1 MDDDYDEYE
10 GEDESNDAL
19 QWRTLTTKERLELMK
34 NIFTNEDWYDGTP
47 FAEGGMAMHD
57 GSHNPDFQAVVDK
70 SGAPMKEVKRYYAAW
85 LKRQGLDP
93 KTALSG
99 SQSSGSMTAVP
110 TAQQNIN
117 TMQSTQQSA
126 SALSPTMDMGPDPME
141 QMMATQMQGTQ
152 NNQGSSESNNMM
164 FMMHFL
170 TSQQRMQMQQQQFQA
185 QLMMQQRQGD
195 QQREADMRR
204 EQMARD
210 QQFMQQ
216 QTTLLRE
223 SFKRS
228 NDRGFEGKLMEAAQE
243 KMIDEMIGGK
253 EENWKDSVKDVLGSD
268 TLKEAVAG
276 LGGALGARRA
286 TQIPAGYDD
295 TQYNPYAQPLP
306 HQQPQMVQQPAAPQE
321 PQQYLPMVEEAPPQQ
336 LDGVFFDEQ
345 APPQPAAQPAAQ
357 PAPQPSIPQEMTKD
371 EFSKILFASFSEML
385 GPAMQDPQ
393 VSSAVQEQVD
403 VSVDVVMLQMPEAI
417 PQIKLQAMGE
427 KMLLVRNLRDICFG
441 LRDLRERTTPGQ
453 APGGIVI
460 AAVISEL
467 RKRPEFYRLF
477 SDNSYEELLAELQP
491 FKDTGAIKFDYEYLL
506 RPEVAE
512 IARYLLQAAAADKA
526 SQGSPQ

>member
-1 MDDDYDEYE
+1 MIDDYEDEYE

-19 QWRTLTTKERLELMK
+19 QWRTLNTKERLELMK

-47 FAEGGMAMHD
+47 FADGGMAMHD

-85 LKRQGLDP
+85 LKKQGLDP

-99 SQSSGSMTAVP
+99 SQSTSSMSAVP
-110 TAQQNIN
+110 SAQHNVSSH
-117 TMQSTQQSA
+117 QSMPQQDSMLTPA
-126 SALSPTMDMGPDPME
+126 MDMGPDPME
-141 QMMATQMQGTQ
+141 QMMTSRMQGSDDKKE
-152 NNQGSSESNNMM
+152 SSESNNMM

-228 NDRGFEGKLMEAAQE
+228 TDRGFEGKLMEAAQE

-253 EENWKDSVKDVLGSD
+253 EENWKDSVKEVLGSD

-276 LGGALGARRA
+276 IGGALGSRRTA
-286 TQIPAGYDD
+286 QIPAGYDD

-306 HQQPQMVQQPAAPQE
+306 PQQPQAVQQTHTSQPE
-321 PQQYLPMVEEAPPQQ
+321 PQQYLPMVEEAQSQQ

-345 APPQPAAQPAAQ
+345 PPSSQGAQ
-357 PAPQPSIPQEMTKD
+357 PAPQVPIPQEMTKD
-371 EFSKILFASFSEML
+371 EFSKILFASFAEML

-460 AAVISEL
+460 AAVVSEL

-477 SDNSYEELLAELQP
+477 SDNSYEELIAELQP

-506 RPEVAE
+506 RPDVAE
-512 IARYLLQAAAADKA
+512 IARYLLEAAAADKQ

>member
-1 MDDDYDEYE
+1 MDEDYEDEYE
-10 GEDESNDAL
+10 GEDESNDAI
-19 QWRTLTTKERLELMK
+19 QWRTLNTKERLELMK

-99 SQSSGSMTAVP
+99 SQGSSSMSAVP
-110 TAQQNIN
+110 SAQHNVNSHHSPQGQNSML
-117 TMQSTQQSA
+117 TPA
-126 SALSPTMDMGPDPME
+126 MDMGPDPME
-141 QMMATQMQGTQ
+141 QMMASRMQGSD
-152 NNQGSSESNNMM
+152 NRKESSESNNMM

-253 EENWKDSVKDVLGSD
+253 EENWKDSVKEVLGSD

-276 LGGALGARRA
+276 IGGALGARRT

-306 HQQPQMVQQPAAPQE
+306 PPQPLPPQHLGQVQPQEHLQTTMDAAV
-321 PQQYLPMVEEAPPQQ
+321 PQQM
-336 LDGVFFDEQ
+336 DGVFFDEPPTQ
-345 APPQPAAQPAAQ
+345 QPPSPPQPP
-357 PAPQPSIPQEMTKD
+357 IPQEMSRD
-371 EFSKILFASFSEML
+371 EFSKILFASFAEML

-393 VSSAVQEQVD
+393 VSNAVQEQVD

-467 RKRPEFYRLF
+467 RKRPEFYKLF

-491 FKDTGAIKFDYEYLL
+491 FKDTGAIRFDYEYLL

-512 IARYLLQAAAADKA
+512 IARHLLEAAAADKQ

>member
-1 MDDDYDEYE
+1 
-10 GEDESNDAL
+10 
-19 QWRTLTTKERLELMK
+19 
-34 NIFTNEDWYDGTP
+34 
-47 FAEGGMAMHD
+47 
-57 GSHNPDFQAVVDK
+57 
-70 SGAPMKEVKRYYAAW
+70 MKEVKRYYAAW

-117 TMQSTQQSA
+117 AMHNTQPPAQT
-126 SALSPTMDMGPDPME
+126 LSPTMDMGPDPME

-276 LGGALGARRA
+276 IGGALGARRA

-306 HQQPQMVQQPAAPQE
+306 PQQAPVVQQPSAVQP
-321 PQQYLPMVEEAPPQQ
+321 PQQYLPMVEEPQQ
-336 LDGVFFDEQ
+336 QRLDGVFFDEQ
-345 APPQPAAQPAAQ
+345 PAAAQPPQPA
-357 PAPQPSIPQEMTKD
+357 PQSPIPQEMTKD

-453 APGGIVI
+453 APRAIVI
-460 AAVISEL
+460 AAVVSEL

>member
-1 MDDDYDEYE
+1 MDDEYDEYE

-47 FAEGGMAMHD
+47 FSDGGMAMRD

-93 KTALSG
+93 KTALAG
-99 SQSSGSMTAVP
+99 SQSSNNMTAVP
-110 TAQQNIN
+110 TAQQNVS
-117 TMQSTQQSA
+117 TMHNTQQSDQP
-126 SALSPTMDMGPDPME
+126 LSPTMDMGPDPME

-152 NNQGSSESNNMM
+152 KNEGSSESNNMM

-185 QLMMQQRQGD
+185 QLMMSQRQGD

-228 NDRGFEGKLMEAAQE
+228 TDRGFEGKLMEAAQE

-276 LGGALGARRA
+276 IGGALGARRA

-306 HQQPQMVQQPAAPQE
+306 PQQAPVIRQPSADQP
-321 PQQYLPMVEEAPPQQ
+321 PQQYLPMAEEAQPQR

-345 APPQPAAQPAAQ
+345 PAPPESTQPLPQ
-357 PAPQPSIPQEMTKD
+357 APIPQEMTKD

-417 PQIKLQAMGE
+417 PQIKLQLMGE

>member
-1 MDDDYDEYE
+1 
-10 GEDESNDAL
+10 
-19 QWRTLTTKERLELMK
+19 
-34 NIFTNEDWYDGTP
+34 
-47 FAEGGMAMHD
+47 
-57 GSHNPDFQAVVDK
+57 
-70 SGAPMKEVKRYYAAW
+70 
-85 LKRQGLDP
+85 
-93 KTALSG
+93 
-99 SQSSGSMTAVP
+99 
-110 TAQQNIN
+110 
-117 TMQSTQQSA
+117 
-126 SALSPTMDMGPDPME
+126 
-141 QMMATQMQGTQ
+141 
-152 NNQGSSESNNMM
+152 
-164 FMMHFL
+164 
-170 TSQQRMQMQQQQFQA
+170 
-185 QLMMQQRQGD
+185 
-195 QQREADMRR
+195 
-204 EQMARD
+204 
-210 QQFMQQ
+210 
-216 QTTLLRE
+216 
-223 SFKRS
+223 
-228 NDRGFEGKLMEAAQE
+228 MEAAQE

-276 LGGALGARRA
+276 IGGALGARRA

-306 HQQPQMVQQPAAPQE
+306 PQQAPVVQQPSAVQP
-321 PQQYLPMVEEAPPQQ
+321 PQQYLPMVEEPQQ
-336 LDGVFFDEQ
+336 QRLDGVFFDEQ
-345 APPQPAAQPAAQ
+345 PAAAQPPQPA
-357 PAPQPSIPQEMTKD
+357 PQSPIPQEMTKD

-453 APGGIVI
+453 APGAIVI
-460 AAVISEL
+460 AAVVSEL